1 MPLDPFDFDE
11 LPEAE
16 VAARI
21 GAALDAGDEVA
32 GDEVASDVLVG
43 YWGVYGIS
51 AELHLEGD
59 THRGGGFGLI
69 ITPIVGCTGDTAPPA
84 ELRGSGT
91 WERQGTELK
100 FTLKPDEIEDT
111 GTTGREAS
119 HYRAAAATL
128 KLGCAVK
135 GRLEYETPRS
145 GLSVVLLLGSCD
157 HPDGTFVPG
166 TPWIFNAGPRAE
178 SLWA

>member
-1 MPLDPFDFDE
+1 MALLPALDALDPFDFDE

-69 ITPIVGCTGDTAPPA
+69 ITPIVGCT
-84 ELRGSGT
+84 
-91 WERQGTELK
+91 RQGTELK